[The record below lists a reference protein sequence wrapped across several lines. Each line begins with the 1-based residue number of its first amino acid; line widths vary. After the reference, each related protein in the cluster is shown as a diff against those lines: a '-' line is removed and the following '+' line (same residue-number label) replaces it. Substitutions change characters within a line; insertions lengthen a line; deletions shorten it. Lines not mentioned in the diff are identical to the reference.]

1 MNICAISRAVHGWE
15 IAIKC
20 AYLVSR
26 LAITIMIFFTFKI
39 GIPSIKF
46 MIILTQAPSSIGSG
60 YNNLG

>member
-1 MNICAISRAVHGWE
+1 MQYPEAVHGWE

-20 AYLVSR
+20 AYLVNR
-26 LAITIMIFFTFKI
+26 LAITIMIFFPFKI

-46 MIILTQAPSSIGSG
+46 MIILTQSPSSIGSG